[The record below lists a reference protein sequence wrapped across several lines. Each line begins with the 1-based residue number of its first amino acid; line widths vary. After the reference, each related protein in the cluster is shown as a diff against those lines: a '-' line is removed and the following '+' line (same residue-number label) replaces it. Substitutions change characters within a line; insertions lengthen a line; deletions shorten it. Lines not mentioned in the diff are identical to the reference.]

1 MISVGQTALRAGTVS
16 TGLVAGIFVAFSISI
31 MPGLAK
37 TDDATFVHAMQQINV
52 AILNPV
58 FLVLFM
64 LPLPA
69 LGLTAITGPSRIW
82 VVVALVLYVICF
94 GITVGG
100 NVPLNDALMD
110 VDLHGNAAVI
120 EAGRAAFEDTWN
132 RLHLLRTI
140 AVVVAFGSSVGAA
153 FRL

>member
-1 MISVGQTALRAGTVS
+1 MISVGQTALLAGTIS

-58 FLVLFM
+58 FLFLFM

-69 LGLTAITGPSRIW
+69 LGWLPS
-82 VVVALVLYVICF
+82 
-94 GITVGG
+94 
-100 NVPLNDALMD
+100 P
-110 VDLHGNAAVI
+110 
-120 EAGRAAFEDTWN
+120 GR
-132 RLHLLRTI
+132 RGS
-140 AVVVAFGSSVGAA
+140 GSSW
-153 FRL
+153 RWCST